1 MTPANDAQQ
10 LDERAHE
17 NRLQISVDDAAAIDG
32 FNAAAEAAFPTVREI
47 DAPGFEQAADI
58 NTHPVGLSPRAAS
71 DPGENSTRKSLIKK
85 KLARTNLAKKNL
97 AKKSLARHVQR
108 KSTLTERGFGCIA
121 LDRPADG
128 VNVGHA
134 LRAALGF
141 GARMVILG
149 GADPKINVRK
159 LSTDPGRAY
168 RHVPVLEVD
177 DIFDAMP
184 NDCTPVAVEITD
196 DAVDLVN
203 FVHPERACYIF
214 GPENGSISPEI
225 LEKCR
230 LVVKIPTTMSLNLGM
245 TVNIVMYDR
254 LAKSTRKRNA

>member
-1 MTPANDAQQ
+1 MTV
-10 LDERAHE
+10 E
-17 NRLQISVDDAAAIDG
+17 
-32 FNAAAEAAFPTVREI
+32 
-47 DAPGFEQAADI
+47 
-58 NTHPVGLSPRAAS
+58 
-71 DPGENSTRKSLIKK
+71 
-85 KLARTNLAKKNL
+85 
-97 AKKSLARHVQR
+97 KKSTKKRLERRVKR
-108 KSTLTERGFGCIA
+108 KSTLTERGFACIA
-121 LDRPADG
+121 LDRPTDG
-128 VNVGHA
+128 VNVGHT

-149 GADPKINVRK
+149 GADPKIDIRK

-203 FVHPERACYIF
+203 FTHPERACYIF
-214 GPENGSISPEI
+214 GPENGSISPAI
-225 LEKCR
+225 LKKCHA
-230 LVVKIPTTMSLNLGM
+230 VVKISTTMSLNLGM

-254 LAKSTRKRNA
+254 LAKLTRIHES

>member
-1 MTPANDAQQ
+1 MTRTNDAKYFAGPIA
-10 LDERAHE
+10 EPARE
-17 NRLQISVDDAAAIDG
+17 NRRRRLCTSNDFCTHSVG
-32 FNAAAEAAFPTVREI
+32 RLPR
-47 DAPGFEQAADI
+47 
-58 NTHPVGLSPRAAS
+58 GLSRT
-71 DPGENSTRKSLIKK
+71 GENSTGKNHIKK
-85 KLARTNLAKKNL
+85 KIT
-97 AKKSLARHVQR
+97 KKSLARHVQR

-121 LDRPADG
+121 LDRPTDG

-177 DIFDAMP
+177 DIFEAMP
-184 NDCTPVAVEITD
+184 HDCTPVAVEITD

-214 GPENGSISPEI
+214 GPENGSISPQI

-230 LVVKIPTTMSLNLGM
+230 SVVKIATTMSLNLGM

-254 LAKSTRKRNA
+254 LAKSTRNRSA

>member
-1 MTPANDAQQ
+1 MTSNDAK
-10 LDERAHE
+10 
-17 NRLQISVDDAAAIDG
+17 S
-32 FNAAAEAAFPTVREI
+32 
-47 DAPGFEQAADI
+47 
-58 NTHPVGLSPRAAS
+58 
-71 DPGENSTRKSLIKK
+71 PGENPVKKRLARKSLERRVK
-85 KLARTNLAKKNL
+85 
-97 AKKSLARHVQR
+97 R
-108 KSTLTERGFGCIA
+108 KSTITERGFGCIA
-121 LDRPADG
+121 LDRPTDG

-159 LSTDPGRAY
+159 LSTDPGRTY

-184 NDCTPVAVEITD
+184 NDCMPVAVEITD
-196 DAVDLVN
+196 DATNLVD

-214 GPENGSISPEI
+214 GPENGSINPEI
-225 LEKCR
+225 LAKCQF
-230 LVVKIPTTMSLNLGM
+230 VVKIPTTISLNLGM

-254 LAKSTRKRNA
+254 LAKSTRNRNA